1 MKGMK
6 MTLKELFAPYPSDQ
20 KVYVTVTNGEF
31 YEGVI
36 ADCPIHI
43 LGNEVQKARS
53 IDDELVVKVKVEVDT
68 MTWDELRRAIQSM
81 PEWARAMP
89 ARIYIDRCK
98 RYTSDEDHG
107 ISTILTYYGKEP
119 SEIQDDGVDFVV
131 MDIDAPFVQ

>member
-31 YEGVI
+31 YEGAV
-36 ADCPIHI
+36 ADCPIHT
-43 LGNEVQKARS
+43 LCDEVQNARS
-53 IDDELVVKVKVEVDT
+53 IDDELVVKVKREIDT
-68 MTWDELRRAIQSM
+68 MTWDELKRAIQSM
-81 PEWARAMP
+81 PEWARMMP
-89 ARIYIDRCK
+89 ARIYIDPCK
-98 RYTSDEDHG
+98 RYVGDEDYG
-107 ISTILTYYGKEP
+107 ISTILTYYCQKP